1 MDPIIEQM
9 LRQNQMQSVNDKK
22 NSLKEVV
29 QEIVLC
35 GLSRAG
41 FFKTAAFY
49 GGTALRVFYGLDR
62 FSEDLDFSLKAS
74 DPLFDFSEYLPILE
88 KEIRS
93 YGLNFRV
100 EAKEKSTESDI
111 KSAFLKGNTKE
122 HILMFFAD
130 EKLARSIGSNELIKV
145 KFEVDTNPPDYAA
158 FETKYR
164 LLPIPYEIT
173 LYDMPSLFAGKIH
186 AVICRAWK
194 NRVKGRDLYDYVFYL
209 SRGTTVNLKHLSSRL
224 AQSGYMPEGKQITIE
239 DVHEMLRKRFANID
253 FSQAKQDVLPFIKN
267 PGALDVWN
275 ADFFSQITE
284 GLKADNTEF

>member
-9 LRQNQMQSVNDKK
+9 LKQNQTEKSNDKM

-49 GGTALRVFYGLDR
+49 GGTALRIFYGLDR
-62 FSEDLDFSLKAS
+62 FSEDLDFSLKVSA
-74 DPLFDFSEYLPILE
+74 PYFDFFEYLPILE

-93 YGLNFRV
+93 YGLNFKI
-100 EAKEKSTESDI
+100 ETKDKTADSDI

-122 HILMFFAD
+122 HLLMFYAD
-130 EKLARSIGSNELIKV
+130 EKIARSIGSNELIKI

-158 FETKYR
+158 FEIKYR

-209 SRGTTVNLKHLSSRL
+209 SRGTAVNLKHLTARL
-224 AQSGYMPEGKQITIE
+224 AQSGYIPQGKQITIE
-239 DVHEMLRKRFANID
+239 DVKEMLRKRFTNID
-253 FSQAKQDVLPFIKN
+253 FAQAKQDALPFIRN
-267 PGALDVWN
+267 PDALNVWN
-275 ADFFSQITE
+275 TDFFCKITE
-284 GLKADNTEF
+284 SLKADT

>member
-9 LRQNQMQSVNDKK
+9 LKTYETQTIYDKK
-22 NSLKEVV
+22 SGIKEVV

-35 GLSRAG
+35 GLSRSG

-49 GGTALRVFYGLDR
+49 GGTALRLFYGLDR
-62 FSEDLDFSLKAS
+62 FSEDLDFSLKVS
-74 DPLFDFSEYLPILE
+74 NPSFDFTEYLPILE

-100 EAKEKSTESDI
+100 EAKDKSTDSDI

-122 HILMFFAD
+122 HMLMFYAD
-130 EKLARSIGSNELIKV
+130 EQLARSIGSNELIKV
-145 KFEVDTNPPDYAA
+145 KFEVDINPPDYAA
-158 FETKYR
+158 FEIKYR

-194 NRVKGRDLYDYVFYL
+194 SRVKGRDLYDYVFYL
-209 SRGTTVNLKHLSSRL
+209 SRGTALNLRHLTARL
-224 AQSGYMPEGKQITIE
+224 TQSGFIPEGKQITIA
-239 DVHEMLRKRFANID
+239 DVVEMLRMRFSNID
-253 FSQAKQDVLPFIKN
+253 FVQAKQDVLPFIKN

-275 ADFFSQITE
+275 TDFFCEITKN
-284 GLKADNTEF
+284 LKADT